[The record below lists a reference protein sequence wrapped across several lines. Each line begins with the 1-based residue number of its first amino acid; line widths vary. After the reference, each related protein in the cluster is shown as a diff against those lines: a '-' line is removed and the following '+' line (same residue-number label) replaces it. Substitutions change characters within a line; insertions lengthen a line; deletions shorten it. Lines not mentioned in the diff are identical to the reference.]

1 MSKVV
6 GVLAEFASSGALL
19 RAARRVRDA
28 GYRKFDCHS
37 PFPIHGMDEAMGL
50 KRSIMGYVVGVGT
63 VLGGIGGMTLQWWV
77 ATRAEPVIVAGKPLF
92 SWQAFIIITF
102 ALFVLV
108 GAFSA
113 VFGFL
118 KVAHLPR
125 WHHPVF
131 YSDRFEKFSTDGFFL
146 SVEAEDPQFDQEK
159 TKQLLIEAGAVN
171 VEVLEAP

>member
-1 MSKVV
+1 MSRVV
-6 GVLAEFASSGALL
+6 GVLGEFASPGDLL
-19 RAARRVRDA
+19 RAAKKVRDA
-28 GYRKFDCHS
+28 GFQRFDCHS

-50 KRSIMGYVVGVGT
+50 KRSIMGYIVGVGT

-77 ATRAEPVIVAGKPLF
+77 ATKAEPVIVAGKPLF

-102 ALFVLV
+102 ALFVLL

-118 KVAHLPR
+118 HVARLPR
-125 WHHPVF
+125 LHHPVF

-146 SVEAEDPQFDQEK
+146 SLEADDPKFDQD
-159 TKQLLIEAGAVN
+159 TAQQLLKEAGAVA